1 MIRILD
7 RYIARDFLKLF
18 GLVFVVLM
26 AISRLVHLFENLH
39 RYLRSGASAS
49 TIMNYYFYTM
59 PRESLL
65 VAPVALLIASFLSV
79 GKLSQN
85 FEFLS
90 MQMARV
96 HPLRAILPIIVLTL
110 GITLGLYIVQE
121 EIAPKAS
128 EAALRIRHE
137 RIKKRASP
145 FHRTRSQD
153 IWYLAERTRIL
164 HIGFLD
170 TRKGEMQEISLF
182 EFSPDFRLVQRTE
195 ARTARWRDGRWILAD
210 AKIRRFSGDGTEM
223 QVAEVP
229 EMPIQ
234 LQATP
239 ADLARVE
246 KKVEEMSYR
255 ELKRY
260 IKRLTRSGVDAR
272 HYVADLLAKPA
283 MLAVNL
289 VMALLGIA
297 FAFRVGRQGLLVQVG
312 TCIIV
317 AFLYWLL
324 FSIALPLARN
334 EVLPPLLVVWLPN
347 MIFGS
352 VAVLGLVRT
361 RPRV

>member
-1 MIRILD
+1 
-7 RYIARDFLKLF
+7 
-18 GLVFVVLM
+18 
-26 AISRLVHLFENLH
+26 
-39 RYLRSGASAS
+39 
-49 TIMNYYFYTM
+49 
-59 PRESLL
+59 
-65 VAPVALLIASFLSV
+65 
-79 GKLSQN
+79 
-85 FEFLS
+85 
-90 MQMARV
+90 
-96 HPLRAILPIIVLTL
+96 
-110 GITLGLYIVQE
+110 
-121 EIAPKAS
+121 
-128 EAALRIRHE
+128 
-137 RIKKRASP
+137 
-145 FHRTRSQD
+145 
-153 IWYLAERTRIL
+153 
-164 HIGFLD
+164 
-170 TRKGEMQEISLF
+170 MQEISLF